1 MTQITCISLHLPFVS
16 GMTFHSSHSE
26 SSFNYLAWIIQSI
39 YICEN
44 VLLLIENDVYFR
56 GFQTFELGLFQVK
69 NEPEDLTGAGGNS
82 GTSAR
87 RDSGHGNDPT
97 TASIVTPEEL
107 AR

>member
-1 MTQITCISLHLPFVS
+1 
-16 GMTFHSSHSE
+16 MTFHSSHSE

-39 YICEN
+39 YICG
-44 VLLLIENDVYFR
+44 

-82 GTSAR
+82 GTSTR

-97 TASIVTPEEL
+97 AASIVTPEEL